1 MKIDVILLVYNRPA
15 HSLAVLDSLV
25 KNGVERV
32 RAFMDKSDDPVV
44 SKTQESMIES
54 FRGVGLEVELYRHQ
68 QHLGLANSVRFA
80 LHTVLENADAAV
92 VLEDDCV
99 VRPGGMDFFREGLT
113 RLRYDARIRSLCG
126 YLFPC
131 PFMRS
136 GAAPLLLHR
145 FCSWGWATWQD
156 RWRAHDP
163 DLGRVVRALERRNV
177 RIEELAGDL
186 AELCR
191 LPEYLEN
198 RVDIWSVPWALEH
211 FATGT
216 YCAYPSDSMIENI
229 GFDGSGK
236 NCVPSSAFITPE
248 QAPRLEWDWTQLVHL
263 VENEE
268 LLKRFM
274 DEHGLETYPS
284 S

>member
-1 MKIDVILLVYNRPA
+1 MKIEVILLLYNRPA
-15 HSLAVLDSLV
+15 HSLAVLESLRQ
-25 KNGVERV
+25 NGVERV
-32 RAFMDKSDDPVV
+32 RAFMDRSADPSVV
-44 SKTQESMIES
+44 RKQDELAESIRGAGIEVDL
-54 FRGVGLEVELYRHQ
+54 FRHQ
-68 QHLGLANSVRFA
+68 QHLGLARSVRFA
-80 LHTVLENADAAV
+80 LHTVLEEADAAV
-92 VLEDDCV
+92 LLEDDCV
-99 VRPGGMDFFREGLT
+99 VRPGGMDFFREGLAA
-113 RLRYDARIRSLCG
+113 LRYDARIRSLCG

-131 PFMRS
+131 PFIRG

-145 FCSWGWATWQD
+145 FCSWGWATWRD
-156 RWRAHDP
+156 RWQKHDS
-163 DLGRVVRALERRNV
+163 DLGRVVRSLEQRNV
-177 RIEELAGDL
+177 RIEELAADL

-191 LPEYLEN
+191 SPEYLEN

-216 YCAYPSDSMIENI
+216 YCVYPSDSMIDNI

-236 NCVPSSAFITPE
+236 NCVPSSAFLTSE
-248 QAPRLEWDWTQLVHL
+248 QAPRLGWDWTQLVHL

-274 DEHGLETYPS
+274 DEHGLKTYPS